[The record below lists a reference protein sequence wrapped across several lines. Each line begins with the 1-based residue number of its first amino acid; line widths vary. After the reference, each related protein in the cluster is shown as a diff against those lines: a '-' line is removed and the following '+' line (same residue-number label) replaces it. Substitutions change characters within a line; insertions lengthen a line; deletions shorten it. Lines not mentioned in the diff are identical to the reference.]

1 MSNPSKTRSIVYVGM
16 TVALLAVSA
25 WVAIPLGP
33 VPFTLQTF
41 VLAFALLVLRPSE
54 CFAALCAYLVLG
66 AIGVPVFSG
75 MRGGLGM
82 LAGPTGGF
90 LWGFVLGAAVAFL
103 VLGLAERRALPATRR
118 DATTHKSRRIETASE
133 LVACL
138 AFLLVSYLCGWVQLM
153 FVAGLSPLAAFLA
166 AIAPFAIPDIVK
178 LVAAVAVARTVRKA
192 VPSIRRRKDCSNPS

>member
-1 MSNPSKTRSIVYVGM
+1 MSNPSKTRSIAYVGM

-41 VLAFALLVLRPSE
+41 VLAFALLVLRPGE

-82 LAGPTGGF
+82 LAG
-90 LWGFVLGAAVAFL
+90 
-103 VLGLAERRALPATRR
+103 
-118 DATTHKSRRIETASE
+118 
-133 LVACL
+133 
-138 AFLLVSYLCGWVQLM
+138 SYGWVSVGLCSGRCGSVFGVGSCGAQGSSCDA
-153 FVAGLSPLAAFLA
+153 AGCDHA
-166 AIAPFAIPDIVK
+166 
-178 LVAAVAVARTVRKA
+178 
-192 VPSIRRRKDCSNPS
+192 